1 MLQLLLPLHPLPP
14 ASPAGAAHC
23 CPLLLLLL
31 FCYCLSWHD
40 LKVFSLCCSS
50 RLAPIEGVAF
60 LFSMHTVPAA
70 AAAPPASAPS
80 QPHSLPP
87 FPPLLSAPSVIF
99 AKFVNVLLME
109 FEHLLCTRVFAF
121 VILCDLSRAS
131 RLCKDRICMCV
142 CAIDTWGLSV

>member
-1 MLQLLLPLHPLPP
+1 
-14 ASPAGAAHC
+14 
-23 CPLLLLLL
+23 
-31 FCYCLSWHD
+31 
-40 LKVFSLCCSS
+40 
-50 RLAPIEGVAF
+50 
-60 LFSMHTVPAA
+60 MHTVPAA

-87 FPPLLSAPSVIF
+87 PPPPLPSAPSVIF

-121 VILCDLSRAS
+121 VILCDLSRAL
-131 RLCKDRICMCV
+131 RLCKDRICMYVCVFV